1 MIYTIELRRAQE
13 VICSIS
19 DRFET
24 DSAALADAQTQLT
37 KSAADE
43 AKVFRFGSDSREPIA
58 IITPERGQ

>member
-19 DRFET
+19 DRFED
-24 DSAALADAQTQLT
+24 DSAALADAKTELS

-43 AKVFRFGSDSREPIA
+43 AKVFRFDSVNREPIA
-58 IITPERGQ
+58 VITPDRER